1 METTQYIYIIVSVT
15 IIDRNKIALKAF
27 CHTHALFNCP
37 QCLSTVQL
45 STVLLHCSPLFTVLP
60 CIAANLEQCTCP
72 FCWCVTPRSTLMHQI
87 LGLIKHLAYNP
98 TQIHRHPITGRALDN
113 CTYCKCTKC
122 VSQTYKFIQIWFQI
136 HSMPNKKM

>member
-1 METTQYIYIIVSVT
+1 MPNIYTCFQHLIVSVK

-27 CHTHALFNCP
+27 CHTHALSNCP
-37 QCLSTVQL
+37 QCFSTVPHF
-45 STVLLHCSPLFTVLP
+45 S
-60 CIAANLEQCTCP
+60 QCFPVSQQTWSSARP

-98 TQIHRHPITGRALDN
+98 TQIHRHSITGRALDN

-136 HSMPNKKM
+136 QSMPNKKM